1 MDYEAYAKKFYG
13 ASCHNAKNPTKL
25 HDACKWLDKAIGFE
39 ARVKAGNAIGGGTWI
54 SEFEAKGELGVKKT
68 EMAFGAALKAE
79 AEAFA

>member
-13 ASCHNAKNPTKL
+13 ASYHNAKNPTKL
-25 HDACKWLDKAIGFE
+25 HDACKWLDKAIGFA
-39 ARVKAGNAIGGGTWI
+39 ARVLATGGGTWI